1 MSRTGMTKKGTGMTR
16 EGAGMTRGG
25 IGMTKKGGYWDDKRG
40 YWDDKKRRL
49 LGWQERSSRM
59 TPHHVIPALDAGIQ
73 PFHNHQNVVF

>member
-1 MSRTGMTKKGTGMTR
+1 MKWLDPSVTHWDDKKGHWDDK
-16 EGAGMTRGG
+16 RGR
-25 IGMTKKGGYWDDKRG
+25 WDDKRG

>member
-1 MSRTGMTKKGTGMTR
+1 MKWLDPSVTHWDDK
-16 EGAGMTRGG
+16 RGR
-25 IGMTKKGGYWDDKRG
+25 WDDKRG

-49 LGWQERSSRM
+49 LGWQERSSRI